1 MQLLV
6 LSAVHFF
13 IDMFAGMLPPLLPA
27 IREEFALSLSLG
39 GLLVIA
45 LNMTSNGVQVLT
57 GHMRARKRRPLF
69 LHIGLIVGAGICLLG
84 ILPRTGYAFA
94 PLFVLALVSGCGIA
108 VVHPESLR
116 AVHHLRRIPPA
127 VSTAV
132 FMAGGF
138 LGYASSGAVSTILVS
153 RFGLRGLYP
162 LVLCPVV
169 GILLVIFLRIR
180 LAIEPTF
187 RNTNKRIVSDKR
199 LPFWFIFAMAMPAA
213 VSTIVLASL
222 LPTVLNEIGFEL
234 TFGGFSA
241 TMFGLGGA
249 AGSFVWAWFAHKK
262 GGLRCSIIALFLTVP
277 FLVIY
282 LIFIDKAV
290 AIWMVFGTGFCSI
303 SAYTLMITLA
313 RDTSGPNLG
322 RRMGFMVGGT
332 WALANIVF
340 LALLPAIEHLGADFI
355 LKFTPLGYVLSACFG
370 LFVMLKVP
378 GSAAAKRPFA
388 P

>member
-1 MQLLV
+1 MV

-27 IREEFALSLSLG
+27 IREKFALSLSLG

-57 GHMRARKRRPLF
+57 GHLRARKRTPLF
-69 LHIGLIVGAGICLLG
+69 LHIGLVLGAGICLLG
-84 ILPRTGYAFA
+84 ILPRSGYVFV
-94 PLFVLALVSGCGIA
+94 PLFLLALVSGCGIA
-108 VVHPESLR
+108 VVHPEALR

-138 LGYASSGAVSTILVS
+138 LGYASSGAVSTVLVS

-162 LVLCPVV
+162 LIICPAV
-169 GILLVIFLRIR
+169 GVLLVIFLRIR
-180 LAIEPTF
+180 LAVEPTV
-187 RNTNKRIVSDKR
+187 RNTNKRNVSEKR

-213 VSTIVLASL
+213 VSTIILASL
-222 LPTVLNEIGFEL
+222 LPTVLDELGFEL
-234 TFGGFSA
+234 TFGGFSV

-249 AGSFVWAWFAHKK
+249 AGSFVWAAAAHKK
-262 GGLRCSIIALFLTVP
+262 GELRCSVIALFLTVP
-277 FLVIY
+277 LLLIY
-282 LIFIDKAV
+282 LIWIDKAT
-290 AIWMVFGTGFCSI
+290 AIWVMFGTGFCSI

-332 WALANIVF
+332 WALANIAF
-340 LALLPAIEHLGADFI
+340 LALLPVIEYFGADFI
-355 LKFTPLGYVLSACFG
+355 LKFTPLGYVLSAFIG
-370 LFVMLKVP
+370 LFIMLKVP
-378 GSAAAKRPFA
+378 GSPAAK
-388 P
+388 

>member
-1 MQLLV
+1 MV

-45 LNMTSNGVQVLT
+45 MNMTSNGVQVLT
-57 GHMRARKRRPLF
+57 GHLRARRRRPLF

-84 ILPRTGYAFA
+84 VLPRTGYIFV
-94 PLFVLALVSGCGIA
+94 PLFFLALVSGCGIA
-108 VVHPESLR
+108 VVHPEALR

-138 LGYASSGAVSTILVS
+138 LGYASSGAVSTVLVS

-162 LVLCPVV
+162 LILCPAV

-180 LAIEPTF
+180 LAIEPTVG
-187 RNTNKRIVSDKR
+187 NTNKRSGSENR

-222 LPTVLNEIGFEL
+222 LPTVLNELGFEL
-234 TFGGFSA
+234 TFGGLSA

-249 AGSFVWAWFAHKK
+249 AGSFVWAAFAHKK
-262 GGLRCSIIALFLTVP
+262 GELRCSIIALFLTVP

-282 LIFIDKAV
+282 LFFIDKAA
-290 AIWMVFGTGFCSI
+290 AIWMVFGAGFCSI

-313 RDTSGPNLG
+313 RDSSGPNLG

-332 WALANIVF
+332 WALANIAF
-340 LALLPAIEHLGADFI
+340 LALLPVIEYFGADLI
-355 LKFTPLGYVLSACFG
+355 LKFTPLGYVLSAFFG
-370 LFVMLKVP
+370 LFIKLKVT
-378 GSAAAKRPFA
+378 GSAAAK
-388 P
+388 

>member
-27 IREEFALSLSLG
+27 IREEFALSISFG
-39 GLLVIA
+39 VVLVIA

-57 GHMRARKRRPLF
+57 GHMRARKRGPLF

-84 ILPRTGYAFA
+84 VLPRSGYVFA
-94 PLFVLALVSGCGIA
+94 PLLFLALVSGCGIA
-108 VVHPESLR
+108 AVHPESLR

-138 LGYASSGAVSTILVS
+138 LGYASSGAVSTVLVS

-162 LVLCPVV
+162 LILCPAV

-180 LAIEPTF
+180 LAVEPTV
-187 RNTNKRIVSDKR
+187 RNTNKRHGSENR
-199 LPFWFIFAMAMPAA
+199 LPFWLLFAMAMPAA
-213 VSTIVLASL
+213 ISTIVLASL
-222 LPTVLNEIGFEL
+222 LPTVLNELGFEL

-262 GGLRCSIIALFLTVP
+262 GELRCSIIALFLAVP
-277 FLVIY
+277 FLAAY
-282 LIFIDKAV
+282 LVWIDKAT
-290 AIWMVFGTGFCSI
+290 AIWMMFGTGFCSI

-313 RDTSGPNLG
+313 RDTTGPNLG

-340 LALLPAIEHLGADFI
+340 LALLPVIENLGADLI
-355 LKFTPLGYVLSACFG
+355 LKFTPLGYVLSAFFG
-370 LFVMLKVP
+370 LFIMLKVP
-378 GSAAAKRPFA
+378 GPPAAK
-388 P
+388 

>member
-1 MQLLV
+1 M
-6 LSAVHFF
+6 LSGVHFF
-13 IDMFAGMLPPLLPA
+13 IDMFAGMLPPLLPV

-45 LNMTSNGVQVLT
+45 LNMTSNGVQVMT
-57 GHMRARKRRPLF
+57 GHMRARRRIPLF
-69 LHIGLIVGAGICLLG
+69 LHIGLMLGAGICLLG
-84 ILPRTGYAFA
+84 LLPRTGYVFV

-108 VVHPESLR
+108 AVHPESLR

-138 LGYASSGAVSTILVS
+138 LGYASSGAVSTVLVS

-162 LVLCPVV
+162 LILCPAV

-187 RNTNKRIVSDKR
+187 RSTNKRDVPEKR
-199 LPFWFIFAMAMPAA
+199 LPFWFIFTMAMPAA

-222 LPTVLNEIGFEL
+222 LPTVLNELGFEL

-262 GGLRCSIIALFLTVP
+262 GGLCCSIVALFLTVP
-277 FLVIY
+277 FLVVY
-282 LIFIDKAV
+282 LIFIDKAM
-290 AIWMVFGTGFCSI
+290 AMWMVFGAGFCSI

-313 RDTSGPNLG
+313 RDSSGPNLG

-332 WALANIVF
+332 WALANIAF
-340 LALLPAIEHLGADFI
+340 LALLPVIEHLGADLI
-355 LKFTPLGYVLSACFG
+355 LKFTPLGYVLSAFFG
-370 LFVMLKVP
+370 LFIRLKVTGP
-378 GSAAAKRPFA
+378 SAAR
-388 P
+388 